1 MFDKSG
7 KIIKKFDCVKQC
19 VNEYPELS
27 ASQINRVLNK
37 TIKSHKGYT
46 FKYQDDD
53 IVWQILKDDII
64 DIIPYGEKLLV
75 QEEQRG
81 QEYLGKKYILRKE

>member
-1 MFDKSG
+1 MYGAKDEVREKMYGLVSST
-7 KIIKKFDCVKQC
+7 K
-19 VNEYPELS
+19 ELFNYL
-27 ASQINRVLNK
+27 IVLCERQ
-37 TIKSHKGYT
+37 G
-46 FKYQDDD
+46 YQDYD